1 MTRDTSQEIN
11 EYHDKKG
18 TNFVIILMKYAENST
33 FDCNK
38 NFGNLYPFLKSSHIT
53 YSIASYEITS
63 QLLLHNF
70 FHCTCSSSEGKVRL
84 KDWNLFFSALDN

>member
-63 QLLLHNF
+63 Q
-70 FHCTCSSSEGKVRL
+70 
-84 KDWNLFFSALDN
+84 